1 MSHAKPKYFFDCY
14 YHYYYYYF
22 EVYPERTAPGN
33 DAIVSIV
40 VKIQVE

>member
-33 DAIVSIV
+33 DAIGSIV
-40 VKIQVE
+40 VKMQVE

>member
-22 EVYPERTAPGN
+22 EVYPERTAPENYEIG
-33 DAIVSIV
+33 SIV